1 MSVRKHRNYRLFF
14 TGQVISNIGTWM
26 QRVAQAWLVL
36 SLTHSPVAVGILA
49 LCQFLPF
56 TLFSL
61 IAGVVVDRLD
71 AWRTVIGTQVTQMI
85 LASTIAAVGL
95 AGAPPAWA
103 AYAIAGLIG
112 PRQGLDAPSPHAAT
126 FPRVAPPALP
136 QALSPDS

>member
-1 MSVRKHRNYRLFF
+1 MTAAILRAGAQTFLSVRKHRNYRLFF

-36 SLTHSPVAVGILA
+36 SLTHSPFAVGILA

-71 AWRTVIGTQVTQMI
+71 AWRTVIGTQLTQMV
-85 LASTIAAVGL
+85 LASTIAVIAL
-95 AGAPPAWA
+95 AGVARPWHVYVIA
-103 AYAIAGLIG
+103 ALMGL
-112 PRQGLDAPSPHAAT
+112 
-126 FPRVAPPALP
+126 V
-136 QALSPDS
+136 